1 MKNKTSLKLICLAL
15 VVALACGLAACK
27 GFGHSRET
35 ADPDSGEGAASTPK
49 TEILA
54 SLTDKELQELISGE
68 VTIDQIAEKRAEAA
82 AESAA
87 ASGSADSASGEAASS
102 GSTAPAETPSESSS
116 PAQSTESAGST
127 AETPAEA
134 AYEAEIRTL
143 INQLYAV
150 RSRAESGL
158 NSAIASAKAEYK
170 ALPAEK
176 QTTARKISIC
186 MGKSGELKSLES
198 SCDKEVADI
207 VGQMRTILTE
217 NGQPTTLADQAM
229 STYKAEKS
237 AMYSSLMSQLYH

>member
-35 ADPDSGEGAASTPK
+35 ADSDSGEEAASTPK

-87 ASGSADSASGEAASS
+87 ASDSASGEAASS
-102 GSTAPAETPSESSS
+102 SSTAPAETPSESSS

>member
-35 ADPDSGEGAASTPK
+35 ADPDSGEEAASTPK

-87 ASGSADSASGEAASS
+87 ASGSADRASGEAASS
-102 GSTAPAETPSESSS
+102 SSTAPAETPSESSS

-134 AYEAEIRTL
+134 TYEAEIRTL

>member
-27 GFGHSRET
+27 GFGLSRET
-35 ADPDSGEGAASTPK
+35 ADPDSGEEAASTPK

-87 ASGSADSASGEAASS
+87 ASGGADSASGEAASS
-102 GSTAPAETPSESSS
+102 DSTAPAETPSESSS

>member
-102 GSTAPAETPSESSS
+102 GSTASAETPSESSS
-116 PAQSTESAGST
+116 PAQSTESAGNT

>member
-35 ADPDSGEGAASTPK
+35 ADPDFGEEAASTPK

-87 ASGSADSASGEAASS
+87 ASGSASSASGEAASS
-102 GSTAPAETPSESSS
+102 SSTAPAETPSESSS

-217 NGQPTTLADQAM
+217 NGQPTTLAEQAM

>member
-27 GFGHSRET
+27 GFGHNRET
-35 ADPDSGEGAASTPK
+35 ADPDSGEEAASTPK

-87 ASGSADSASGEAASS
+87 ASGSADRASGETASS
-102 GSTAPAETPSESSS
+102 SSTAPAETPSESSS
-116 PAQSTESAGST
+116 PAQNTESAGST

>member
-15 VVALACGLAACK
+15 VVVLACGLAACK
-27 GFGHSRET
+27 GFGHSSGT
-35 ADPDSGEGAASTPK
+35 ADPDSGEEAASTPK

-87 ASGSADSASGEAASS
+87 SGSADSVSGEAASS
-102 GSTAPAETPSESSS
+102 GSTAPAETPGESSS

-127 AETPAEA
+127 AEAPAEA

-150 RSRAESGL
+150 KSRAESGL

-176 QTTARKISIC
+176 QTTARKLSIC
-186 MGKSGELKSLES
+186 MGKSGQLKSLES

>member
-1 MKNKTSLKLICLAL
+1 MKNKTSLKLIFLAL

-27 GFGHSRET
+27 GFGHSSGT
-35 ADPDSGEGAASTPK
+35 ADPDSGEEAASTPK

-87 ASGSADSASGEAASS
+87 SGSADSVSGEAASS
-102 GSTAPAETPSESSS
+102 GSTAPAETPGESSS

-127 AETPAEA
+127 AEAPAEA

-150 RSRAESGL
+150 KSRAESGL

-176 QTTARKISIC
+176 QTTARKLSIC
-186 MGKSGELKSLES
+186 MGKSGQLKSLES
-198 SCDKEVADI
+198 SCDKEVTDI

>member
-27 GFGHSRET
+27 GFGHSSET
-35 ADPDSGEGAASTPK
+35 ADPDSGEEAASTPK

-87 ASGSADSASGEAASS
+87 ASGSADSVSGEAASS
-102 GSTAPAETPSESSS
+102 GSTAPAETPGESSS
-116 PAQSTESAGST
+116 PSQSTESAGST
-127 AETPAEA
+127 AEAPAEA

-150 RSRAESGL
+150 KSRAESGL

-176 QTTARKISIC
+176 QTTARKLSIC
-186 MGKSGELKSLES
+186 MGKSGQLKSLES
-198 SCDKEVADI
+198 SCDKEVEDI

>member
-27 GFGHSRET
+27 GFGHSSKT
-35 ADPDSGEGAASTPK
+35 ADPDSGEEAASTPK

-102 GSTAPAETPSESSS
+102 GSTAPAETPGESSS
-116 PAQSTESAGST
+116 PSQSTESAGST
-127 AETPAEA
+127 AEAPAEA

-150 RSRAESGL
+150 KSRAESGL

-186 MGKSGELKSLES
+186 MGKSGQLKSLES
-198 SCDKEVADI
+198 SCDKEVEDI

-229 STYKAEKS
+229 STYKSEKS

>member
-1 MKNKTSLKLICLAL
+1 MKNKTSLKLIFLAL

-27 GFGHSRET
+27 GFGHSSET
-35 ADPDSGEGAASTPK
+35 ADPDSGEEAASTPK

-87 ASGSADSASGEAASS
+87 ASGSADSVSGEAASS
-102 GSTAPAETPSESSS
+102 GSTAPAETPGESSS
-116 PAQSTESAGST
+116 PSQSTESAGST

-150 RSRAESGL
+150 RARAESGL

-176 QTTARKISIC
+176 QTTARKLSIC
-186 MGKSGELKSLES
+186 MGKSGQLKSLES
-198 SCDKEVADI
+198 SCDKEVEDI
-207 VGQMRTILTE
+207 VGQMRAILTE

>member
-35 ADPDSGEGAASTPK
+35 ADPDSGEEAASTPK

-87 ASGSADSASGEAASS
+87 ASGSADRASGEAASS
-102 GSTAPAETPSESSS
+102 SSTAPAETPSESSS
-116 PAQSTESAGST
+116 PSQSTESAGST
-127 AETPAEA
+127 AEA

>member
-1 MKNKTSLKLICLAL
+1 MKNKTSLKLIFLAL

-27 GFGHSRET
+27 GFGHSSGT
-35 ADPDSGEGAASTPK
+35 ADPDSGEAAASTPK

-87 ASGSADSASGEAASS
+87 SGSADSVSGEAASS
-102 GSTAPAETPSESSS
+102 GSTAPAETPGESSS

-127 AETPAEA
+127 AEAPAEA

-150 RSRAESGL
+150 KSRAESGL

-176 QTTARKISIC
+176 QTTARKLSIC
-186 MGKSGELKSLES
+186 MGKSGQLKSLES
-198 SCDKEVADI
+198 SCDKEVTDI

>member
-1 MKNKTSLKLICLAL
+1 MKNKTSLKLIFLAL

-27 GFGHSRET
+27 GFGHSSGT
-35 ADPDSGEGAASTPK
+35 ADPDSGEEAASTPK

-87 ASGSADSASGEAASS
+87 SGSADSVSGEAASS
-102 GSTAPAETPSESSS
+102 GSTAPAETPGESSS

-127 AETPAEA
+127 AEAPAEA

-150 RSRAESGL
+150 KSRAESGL
-158 NSAIASAKAEYK
+158 NSAIASAKAGGYHVVQIHDPVRESQVGPVVTAADLNIFSYDQ
-170 ALPAEK
+170 LPRP
-176 QTTARKISIC
+176 QGR
-186 MGKSGELKSLES
+186 
-198 SCDKEVADI
+198 
-207 VGQMRTILTE
+207 
-217 NGQPTTLADQAM
+217 P
-229 STYKAEKS
+229 
-237 AMYSSLMSQLYH
+237 